1 MQAPVYFFDTLK
13 FRKKSLCA
21 KNGGWPC
28 GHPPCGIGFGFVKE
42 CALNQ
47 FAKYSIAAVLY
58 QYSAFAVSFRS
69 LLPLSSAFAMY
80 SPAFAVTV

>member
-1 MQAPVYFFDTLK
+1 MLPGFFVVRTPAIVAGVQTQAV
-13 FRKKSLCA
+13 
-21 KNGGWPC
+21 GWPF
-28 GHPPCGIGFGFVKE
+28 GHPTCGIGFGFVKE

-47 FAKYSIAAVLY
+47 LAKYSIAAVLY

-69 LLPLSSAFAMY
+69 SPPMSSAFAMY